1 MTPTVTGALL
11 GAVLAG
17 GLLLAVTRLPF
28 LRRPSVDERI
38 GPYLRDL
45 GGSDAV
51 FTGVRDSG
59 SPFAAI
65 LRLFGPSLR
74 GGAARLER
82 WLGGATSVRRRL
94 ARAGIDRTV
103 EEFRIEQVLWG
114 AAGFGAALLVSLV
127 ALSAGIGNPVGLLVL
142 CGVCAV
148 LGVLSRDTYL
158 TSQVRRRE
166 RRLLAELPTVA
177 ELLALAVA
185 AGEGPAAALDRVA
198 RSCRGD
204 LAGELQRVL
213 AETRAGEPL
222 VRSLDALAERTGL
235 VALSRFA
242 DGLAVAIE
250 RGTPLADVLRAQA
263 GDIREANRRELIESG
278 ARREVSMMVPVIFLV
293 LPVTIAFAFYPGAV
307 GIRLIAG

>member
-1 MTPTVTGALL
+1 MSSLVLGALL
-11 GAVLAG
+11 GGLFGAG
-17 GLLLAVTRLPF
+17 LILVVRRLPF
-28 LRRPSVDERI
+28 LRRPLVDERI

-45 GGSDAV
+45 GGSEV
-51 FTGVRDSG
+51 FLGVVDSS
-59 SPFAAI
+59 SPFYAI

-74 GGAARLER
+74 AGAVRLERLLGGAA
-82 WLGGATSVRRRL
+82 SVRRRL
-94 ARAGIDRTV
+94 SRAGIDRTV

-114 AAGFGAALLVSLV
+114 AAGFGLGLLIALVSLS
-127 ALSAGIGNPVGLLVL
+127 LGFGNPVGLLVL
-142 CGVCAV
+142 AAFLAV
-148 LGVLSRDTYL
+148 IGVLSRDTYL
-158 TSQVRRRE
+158 TTQVRRRE

-177 ELLALAVA
+177 ELLALSVA

-198 RSCRGD
+198 RSCRGE
-204 LAGELQRVL
+204 LAIELQRVL

-222 VRSLDALAERTGL
+222 VRALDALADRTGL

-242 DGLAVAIE
+242 DGLAVALE

-263 GDIREANRRELIESG
+263 GDIREASRRELIESG
-278 ARREVSMMVPVIFLV
+278 ARREVSMMIPVVFLV

>member
-1 MTPTVTGALL
+1 MNPTMLGALL
-11 GAVLAG
+11 GGVFGAS
-17 GLLLAVTRLPF
+17 LLLVVRRLPF
-28 LRRPSVDERI
+28 RRKPSVDDRI
-38 GPYLRDL
+38 GPYLRDI
-45 GGSDAV
+45 GGSDV
-51 FTGVRDSG
+51 FLGVVDSG
-59 SPFAAI
+59 SPFYAFV
-65 LRLFGPSLR
+65 RLFGPTLR
-74 GGAARLER
+74 AGAERLER
-82 WLGGATSVRRRL
+82 ILGGAVSIRRRL

-114 AAGFGAALLVSLV
+114 AAGFGAGLLFALIL
-127 ALSAGIGNPVGLLVL
+127 LSFGLGNPVGLLLL
-142 CGVCAV
+142 CGLLAV

-158 TSQVRRRE
+158 STQVGRRE
-166 RRLLAELPTVA
+166 RRLLLELPTVA
-177 ELLALAVA
+177 ELLALSVA

-198 RSCRGD
+198 RSCRG
-204 LAGELQRVL
+204 ELSEELKRVL

-222 VRSLDALAERTGL
+222 VRALDGLADRTGL

-242 DGLAVAIE
+242 DGLAVALE

-278 ARREVSMMVPVIFLV
+278 ARKEVSMMIPVVFLV

>member
-1 MTPTVTGALL
+1 LILV
-11 GAVLAG
+11 VR
-17 GLLLAVTRLPF
+17 RLPF
-28 LRRPSVDERI
+28 LRRPLVDERI

-45 GGSDAV
+45 GGSEV
-51 FTGVRDSG
+51 FVGVVDSS
-59 SPFAAI
+59 SPFYAI

-74 GGAARLER
+74 AGAVRLERLLGGAA
-82 WLGGATSVRRRL
+82 SVRRRL
-94 ARAGIDRTV
+94 SRAGIDRTV

-114 AAGFGAALLVSLV
+114 AAGFGLGLLIALVSLS
-127 ALSAGIGNPVGLLVL
+127 LGFGNPVGLLVL
-142 CGVCAV
+142 AAFLAV
-148 LGVLSRDTYL
+148 IGVLSRDTYL
-158 TSQVRRRE
+158 TTQVRRRE

-177 ELLALAVA
+177 ELLALSVA

-198 RSCRGD
+198 RSCRGE
-204 LAGELQRVL
+204 LAIELQRVL

-222 VRSLDALAERTGL
+222 VRALDALADRTGL

-242 DGLAVAIE
+242 DGLAVALE

-263 GDIREANRRELIESG
+263 GDIREASRRELIESG
-278 ARREVSMMVPVIFLV
+278 ARREVSMMIPVVFLV

>member
-1 MTPTVTGALL
+1 ML
-11 GAVLAG
+11 GASLVL
-17 GLLLAVTRLPF
+17 VVRRLPF
-28 LRRPSVDERI
+28 LRKPSVDDRI
-38 GPYLRDL
+38 APYLRDL
-45 GGSDAV
+45 GGPDL
-51 FTGVRDSG
+51 FLGVVDSS
-59 SPFAAI
+59 SPFYAI

-74 GGAARLER
+74 SGAGRLER
-82 WLGGATSVRRRL
+82 VLGGTSSIRRRL

-114 AAGFGAALLVSLV
+114 AASFGAALLASFLSLSFGV
-127 ALSAGIGNPVGLLVL
+127 GNPVGLVL
-142 CGVCAV
+142 LCAIVAV

-158 TSQVRRRE
+158 TTQVRRRE

-177 ELLALAVA
+177 ELLALSVA

-198 RSCRGD
+198 RLCRGE
-204 LAGELQRVL
+204 LANELQRVL

-222 VRSLDALAERTGL
+222 VRALDSLADRTGL

-242 DGLAVAIE
+242 DGLAVALE

-278 ARREVSMMVPVIFLV
+278 ARREVSMMIPVVFLV

>member
-1 MTPTVTGALL
+1 MTPAVTGALL
-11 GAVLAG
+11 GALLGAS
-17 GLLLAVTRLPF
+17 LLLVVRRLPF
-28 LRRPSVDERI
+28 LRRPSLDDRI

-45 GGSDAV
+45 GGSEV
-51 FTGVRDSG
+51 FLGVADSS
-59 SPFAAI
+59 SPFYAV
-65 LRLFGPSLR
+65 LRLFEPSLR

-82 WLGGATSVRRRL
+82 LLGGSASIRRRL
-94 ARAGIDRTV
+94 ARAGIERTV

-114 AAGFGAALLVSLV
+114 AAGFGVALLGSFAALSV
-127 ALSAGIGNPVGLLVL
+127 GIGNPLGLLLL
-142 CGVCAV
+142 CAIIAV

-158 TSQVRRRE
+158 TTQVRRRE

-198 RSCRGD
+198 RSCRGELSD
-204 LAGELQRVL
+204 ELQRVL

-222 VRSLDALAERTGL
+222 VRALDSLADRTGL

-242 DGLAVAIE
+242 DGLAVALE

-263 GDIREANRRELIESG
+263 GDIREASRRELIESG
-278 ARREVSMMVPVIFLV
+278 ARREVSMMIPVVFLV

>member
-1 MTPTVTGALL
+1 MTPALTGALL
-11 GAVLAG
+11 GATLGA
-17 GLLLAVTRLPF
+17 GLLLVVRRLPF
-28 LRRPSVDERI
+28 LRRPSVDDRI
-38 GPYLRDL
+38 APYLRDL
-45 GGSDAV
+45 GGVDV
-51 FTGVRDSG
+51 FLGVNDSS
-59 SPFAAI
+59 SPFYAVV
-65 LRLFGPSLR
+65 RLFEPMLR

-82 WLGGATSVRRRL
+82 LLGGSASIRRRM
-94 ARAGIDRTV
+94 ARAGMAGTV
-103 EEFRIEQVLWG
+103 EEFRIQQVVWG
-114 AAGFGAALLVSLV
+114 AVGFGASLLASFA
-127 ALSAGIGNPVGLLVL
+127 ALSVGVGNPLGLLLL
-142 CGVCAV
+142 CAIVGV

-158 TSQVRRRE
+158 TTQVRRRE

-198 RSCRGD
+198 RSCHGE
-204 LAGELQRVL
+204 LSGELQRVL

-222 VRSLDALAERTGL
+222 VRALDALADRTGL
-235 VALSRFA
+235 VALARFA
-242 DGLAVAIE
+242 DGLAVALE

-278 ARREVSMMVPVIFLV
+278 ARREVSMMIPVVFLV

>member
-1 MTPTVTGALL
+1 MTPAVTGALL
-11 GAVLAG
+11 GALLGA
-17 GLLLAVTRLPF
+17 GLLLVVRRLPF
-28 LRRPSVDERI
+28 LRRPSLDDRI

-45 GGSDAV
+45 GGSEV
-51 FTGVRDSG
+51 FLGVADSS
-59 SPFAAI
+59 SPFYAV
-65 LRLFGPSLR
+65 LRLFEPSLR

-82 WLGGATSVRRRL
+82 LLGGSASIRRRL
-94 ARAGIDRTV
+94 ARAGIERTV

-114 AAGFGAALLVSLV
+114 AAGFGVALLGSFAALSV
-127 ALSAGIGNPVGLLVL
+127 GIGNPLGLLLL
-142 CGVCAV
+142 CAIIAV

-158 TSQVRRRE
+158 TTQVRRRE

-198 RSCRGD
+198 RSCRGELSD
-204 LAGELQRVL
+204 ELQRVL

-222 VRSLDALAERTGL
+222 VRALDSLADRTGL

-242 DGLAVAIE
+242 DGLAVALE

-263 GDIREANRRELIESG
+263 GDIREASRRELIESG
-278 ARREVSMMVPVIFLV
+278 ARREVSMMIPVVFLV